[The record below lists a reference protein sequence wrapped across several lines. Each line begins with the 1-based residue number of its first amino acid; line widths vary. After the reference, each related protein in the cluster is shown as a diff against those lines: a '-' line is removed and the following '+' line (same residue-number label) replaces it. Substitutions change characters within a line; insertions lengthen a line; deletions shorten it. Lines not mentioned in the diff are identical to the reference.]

1 MSALKNAVALVRANP
16 LEWALLVFAVAV
28 IVATMVATTKV
39 ALRDDARDDLT
50 FSGAVG
56 ELSRT
61 LKDRGP
67 EQIGYVQR
75 ATVVVGRDTVAIDTL
90 AVIADSTDEPAFAHG
105 GFLGDQVARYND
117 HVVRQAVRA
126 AAAHQP
132 QMRGRVETNSIFR
145 LVWTDSGTMR
155 LSDTANALGLVIR
168 SPYAEG
174 SWRPVRT

>member
-1 MSALKNAVALVRANP
+1 MSAPSKGAAWRDAIGLLRANP
-16 LEWALLVFAVAV
+16 LEWGLLVFAVAI
-28 IVATMVATTKV
+28 IVVAMVATTTVTLKG
-39 ALRDDARDDLT
+39 DAHDDLT

-67 EQIGYVQR
+67 EQVGAVQR
-75 ATVVVGRDTVAIDTL
+75 ATLAVGRDTIAVDTL
-90 AVIADSTDEPAFAHG
+90 VVTADSAVEPAFARG

-132 QMRGRVETNSIFR
+132 QTRGRVETSSVFR

-155 LSDTANALGLVIR
+155 LSDTANAIGLAIR
-168 SPYAEG
+168 SPYA
-174 SWRPVRT
+174 